1 MIKFSLNP
9 FYTMTEN
16 LHKKLTILFADICR
30 STVLYEQLGN
40 QAALDLVM
48 QAMQIAG
55 DVAVQHKGT
64 VIGTIGDE
72 IMCTYNNPQDALT
85 SANQIHSQMIQNS
98 VMMKH
103 QLAMRVGV
111 NSGDVLSLSDSVYGD
126 TVNIAARLAQ
136 QAKAHQSLV
145 SSATIETI
153 GENSG
158 HHLRLLGQISLQGK
172 AGVVEV
178 HELLAVNTEEE
189 ITEVATRIKKSTRS
203 YLMTARFRN
212 RQLRFDSM
220 LVRCLL
226 GRGMGCDLVI
236 EHPTISREHA
246 EFQYRNGQFFLRDF
260 STNGSQIVQN
270 NKTERLYR
278 SSIELRGSGKIYLG
292 RTFNQYRFCIE
303 FTCT

>member
-1 MIKFSLNP
+1 MK
-9 FYTMTEN
+9 EN
-16 LHKKLTILFADICR
+16 SQKKTTILFADICR

-55 DVAVQHKGT
+55 DVAGQNKGI

-72 IMCTYNNPQDALT
+72 IMCTFDNPQDALT

-98 VMMKH
+98 AMMKH

-145 SSATIETI
+145 SSATIETV

-178 HELLAVNTEEE
+178 HELLAVDTDEE
-189 ITEVATRIKKSTRS
+189 ITEVATGIKNTNRS
-203 YLMTARFRN
+203 YLMTARYRN
-212 RQLRFDSM
+212 RLMRFDPM
-220 LVRCLL
+220 LVRTLL
-226 GRGMGCDLVI
+226 GRGMECDLVI

-246 EFQYRNGQFFLRDF
+246 EFLYRNGQFLLRDF
-260 STNGSQIVQN
+260 STNGSQVVQQ
-270 NKTERLYR
+270 NKTERLHR

-292 RTFNQYRFCIE
+292 RTLNQLMFCIE